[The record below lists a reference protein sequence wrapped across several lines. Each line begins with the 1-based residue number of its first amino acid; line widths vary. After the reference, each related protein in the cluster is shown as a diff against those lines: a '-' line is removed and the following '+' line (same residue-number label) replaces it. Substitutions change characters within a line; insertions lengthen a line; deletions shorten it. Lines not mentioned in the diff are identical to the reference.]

1 MEKDSIILDLPFRSG
16 VTGKYKLKVKEVTPT
31 YSDYQYILIDGEEKE
46 YSSASKVRYGI
57 NDILRCIVGFKVE
70 NARFVVTETSICK
83 KQDFASPLPDTE
95 RPKIKSTPVV
105 KSKKTEKAKPGI
117 NYSKLGDPYK
127 SGTSGIYKMHIVS
140 RTKSGKSYSY
150 ILEDAQGR
158 RYDCESTS
166 GYAENSIIP
175 CYVEVVRTKG
185 SIQANITSLGKTKKA
200 KAKRK
205 TKKKYHGSSGRN
217 QRDWLG
223 TQYVGVGFHVIYTP
237 MGNKR

>member
-1 MEKDSIILDLPFRSG
+1 MEKERIILDLPFRSG
-16 VTGKYKLKVKEVTPT
+16 VTGKYKLQVKQVTPT
-31 YSDYQYILIDGEEKE
+31 YSDYQYILTDGEEKE
-46 YSSASKVRYGI
+46 YSSASKIRYGA

-70 NARFVVTETSICK
+70 NARFVVTETTICK
-83 KQDFASPLPDTE
+83 KQDFASPLLDTE
-95 RPKIKSTPVV
+95 RPKIQPSPVA
-105 KSKKTEKAKPGI
+105 KSKKTEKAKPAI
-117 NYSKLGDPYK
+117 NYSKLGNPYK
-127 SGTSGIYKMHIVS
+127 SGTSGFYKMHIVS
-140 RTKSGKSYSY
+140 RTKNEKSYSY

-158 RYDCESTS
+158 KYECESKT

-175 CYVEVVRTKG
+175 CNVEIVRSKG
-185 SIQANITSLGKTKKA
+185 SIQAQVISLGKAKKA

-205 TKKKYHGSSGRN
+205 TKKHHGSSSRN

>member
-1 MEKDSIILDLPFRSG
+1 MEKESIILDLPFRSG
-16 VTGKYKLKVKEVTPT
+16 VTGKYKLQVKQVTPT
-31 YSDYQYILIDGEEKE
+31 YSEYQYILTDGEDKE
-46 YSSASKVRYGI
+46 YSSSSKMRYAA

-70 NARFVVTETSICK
+70 NARFVVTETTICK

-95 RPKIKSTPVV
+95 RPKIQPKPDV
-105 KSKKTEKAKPGI
+105 KTKKTEKSKPAI
-117 NYSKLGDPYK
+117 NYSKLGNPYK
-127 SGTSGIYKMHIVS
+127 NGTSGIYKMHIVS
-140 RTKSGKSYSY
+140 RTKNGKSYSY

-158 RYDCESTS
+158 RYEGESKT

-175 CYVEVVRTKG
+175 CNVEIVRTGG
-185 SIQANITSLGKTKKA
+185 SIQAQVMSLGKAKKA

-205 TKKKYHGSSGRN
+205 TKQKHHGSSGRN

>member
-1 MEKDSIILDLPFRSG
+1 MEKERIILDLPFRSG
-16 VTGKYKLKVKEVTPT
+16 VTGKYKLQVKQVTPT
-31 YSDYQYILIDGEEKE
+31 YSDYQYILTDGEDKE
-46 YSSASKVRYGI
+46 YSSASKIRYAA

-70 NARFVVTETSICK
+70 NARFVVTETTICK
-83 KQDFASPLPDTE
+83 NQDFASPLPDTE
-95 RPKIKSTPVV
+95 RPKIQPKPVA
-105 KSKKTEKAKPGI
+105 KTKKTETAKPSI
-117 NYSKLGDPYK
+117 NYSKLGNPYK
-127 SGTSGIYKMHIVS
+127 NGTSGIYKMHIVS
-140 RTKSGKSYSY
+140 RKKNEKSYSY

-158 RYDCESTS
+158 KYEGESKN

-175 CYVEVVRTKG
+175 CNVEIVKAEG
-185 SIQANITSLGKTKKA
+185 GIQAKITSLGKTKKA

-205 TKKKYHGSSGRN
+205 TKKHSSSSRN